1 MVALLH
7 RIGRR
12 RAYIVAVLTAM
23 LMVLCWPGP
32 GRGADGLSG
41 SQVKAW
47 FVVNFLKFTI
57 WPEGRPAT
65 IEVCT
70 LGQDATVPAL
80 HAFEGRQ
87 IDGAVL
93 HLRAAVTVPDTLG
106 CHVMYVASSE
116 SRRVSAIAKAL
127 AAQPVLT
134 VSDSEGFIDDG
145 GMIGLVAQD
154 DRYVF
159 EVNLDAAHGAGLT
172 LGTPML
178 RLARRV
184 INTKAH

>member
-1 MVALLH
+1 MTVIRSWL
-7 RIGRR
+7 GRR
-12 RAYIVAVLTAM
+12 SGRIAAM
-23 LMVLCWPGP
+23 LAVMLLGLAFHGAGW
-32 GRGADGLSG
+32 GADGLSG
-41 SQVKAW
+41 PQVKAW
-47 FVVNFLKFTI
+47 FVVNFLKFTT
-57 WPEGRPAT
+57 WPDGRPST

-80 HAFEGRQ
+80 HTFDGRKL
-87 IDGAVL
+87 DGVAL
-93 HLRAAVTVPDTLG
+93 HIRTAVTVPEAAG
-106 CHVMYVASSE
+106 CHVMYVAGSE

-127 AAQPVLT
+127 ATQAILT
-134 VSDSEGFIDDG
+134 VSDSEGFIDEG

-159 EVNLDAAHGAGLT
+159 EVNLDAARGAGLT

-184 INTKAH
+184 INTKVH

>member
-1 MVALLH
+1 MTRFRPWL
-7 RIGRR
+7 GRR
-12 RAYIVAVLTAM
+12 SGRIAAM
-23 LMVLCWPGP
+23 LAVMLFGLIVHGV
-32 GRGADGLSG
+32 GQGAESLSG
-41 SQVKAW
+41 PQVKAW
-47 FVVNFLKFTI
+47 FVVNFLKFTT
-57 WPEGRPAT
+57 WPERRPNT
-65 IEVCT
+65 VDVCT

-87 IDGAVL
+87 IDGIAL
-93 HLRAAVTVPDTLG
+93 HIRTAVTVPEALG
-106 CHVMYVASSE
+106 CHVMYVAGSE

-127 AAQPVLT
+127 ATQAVLT
-134 VSDSEGFIDDG
+134 VSDIEGFIDAG
-145 GMIGLVAQD
+145 GMIGLVPQD

-184 INTKAH
+184 INTKVH